1 LPQTARKPP
10 DRPKPDVRRPP
21 PDGQTRSTVD
31 IGLGIAQISPVA
43 SQADTRSRRLR
54 VLGQTAPAPADAQPR
69 HPPWIRARLPS
80 GQAYFELR
88 HRVHALGLHTVC
100 ESASCPNVGECW
112 SQRSLTIMILGALCT
127 RSCKF
132 CDVPT
137 GRPLPPDP
145 GEPERVA
152 AMLAELGLDHAVLT
166 CVTRDDL
173 PDGGAAHWAATI
185 QAVRSACPALVLE
198 ALVSDFKGD
207 TRNVDMVLDAGPD
220 IFAHNLETVPRLARQ
235 VRVQASVERSLAV
248 LRHASTRGALT
259 KSGLML
265 GLGETL
271 DEVRAT
277 LHELREAGVAIVTLG
292 QYLRPSR
299 QHVPV
304 ERHVTPDEF
313 LALKQEAQAM
323 GFAHVESGPLVRS
336 SYHAANQRA
345 LVEERRLRA
354 AR

>member
-1 LPQTARKPP
+1 LHPGSR
-10 DRPKPDVRRPP
+10 
-21 PDGQTRSTVD
+21 GRSAID
-31 IGLGIAQISPVA
+31 NGCGIAQISPV
-43 SQADTRSRRLR
+43 STTVDTRSRRLR
-54 VLGQTAPAPADAQPR
+54 VLGQSEALAADARPH

-80 GQAYFELR
+80 GPVYFDLR
-88 HRVHALGLHTVC
+88 ERVHALGLHTVC

-112 SQRSLTIMILGALCT
+112 SAKSLTIMILGGLCT

-137 GRPLPPDP
+137 GRPLPPDA

-152 AMLAELGLDHAVLT
+152 TMLAELGLAHTVIT

-173 PDGGAAHWAATI
+173 ADGGAAHWAATI
-185 QAVRSACPALVLE
+185 RAVKERCPAMVLE

-207 TRNVDMVLDAGPD
+207 THAVDTVLDAGPD
-220 IFAHNLETVPRLARQ
+220 VFAHNLETVPRLSRQ
-235 VRVQASVERSLAV
+235 VRVQASVERSLHV
-248 LRHASTRGALT
+248 LDHASQRGALT

-271 DEVRAT
+271 DEIRAT
-277 LHELREAGVAIVTLG
+277 LRDLRAAGVAILTLG

-299 QHVPV
+299 QHLPV

-313 LALKQEAQAM
+313 RQLKDEALAM

-336 SYHAANQRA
+336 SYHASNQHD
-345 LVEERRLRA
+345 LVEQWRRRTG
-354 AR
+354 

>member
-1 LPQTARKPP
+1 M
-10 DRPKPDVRRPP
+10 
-21 PDGQTRSTVD
+21 TV
-31 IGLGIAQISPVA
+31 
-43 SQADTRSRRLR
+43 DTRSRRLR
-54 VLGQTAPAPADAQPR
+54 VLGQPEALAVDARPH

-80 GQAYFELR
+80 GPVYFDLR
-88 HRVHALGLHTVC
+88 ERVHALGLHTVC

-112 SQRSLTIMILGALCT
+112 SAKSLTIMILGGLCT

-145 GEPERVA
+145 GEPDRVA
-152 AMLAELGLDHAVLT
+152 TILAELGLAHTVIT

-173 PDGGAAHWAATI
+173 ADGGAAHWATTI
-185 QAVRSACPALVLE
+185 RAVKARCPAMVLE

-207 TRNVDMVLDAGPD
+207 THAVDTVLDAGPD
-220 IFAHNLETVPRLARQ
+220 VFAHNLETVPRLSRQ

-248 LRHASTRGALT
+248 LDHARKRGALT

-265 GLGETL
+265 GLGESV
-271 DEVRAT
+271 DEIRAT
-277 LHELREAGVAIVTLG
+277 LRDLRAAGVAILTLG

-299 QHVPV
+299 QHLPV

-313 LALKQEAQAM
+313 RQLKDEALAM

-336 SYHAANQRA
+336 SYHASNQHD
-345 LVEERRLRA
+345 LVEQWRRKNG
-354 AR
+354 

>member
-1 LPQTARKPP
+1 M
-10 DRPKPDVRRPP
+10 
-21 PDGQTRSTVD
+21 RSTV
-31 IGLGIAQISPVA
+31 
-43 SQADTRSRRLR
+43 DTRSRRLR
-54 VLGQTAPAPADAQPR
+54 VLGQAKPAENDTPLR
-69 HPPWIRARLPS
+69 HPPWIRARLPT
-80 GQAYFELR
+80 GQTYLDLR

-112 SQRSLTIMILGALCT
+112 SQRSLTIMILGGLCT

-137 GRPLPPDP
+137 GKPLPPDP
-145 GEPERVA
+145 HEPERVA
-152 AMLAELGLDHAVLT
+152 TILAELGLDHTVIT

-185 QAVRSACPALVLE
+185 RAVKAACPTMTLE

-207 TRNVDMVLDAGPD
+207 TRNVDVVLEADPD
-220 IFAHNLETVPRLARQ
+220 VFAHNLETVPRLSRQ
-235 VRVQASVERSLAV
+235 VRVQANVDRSLCV

-271 DEVRAT
+271 DEVRDTMRQVRAV
-277 LHELREAGVAIVTLG
+277 GVEILTLG

-299 QHVPV
+299 QHLAV

-313 LALKQEAQAM
+313 RGLQEEALAM
-323 GFAHVESGPLVRS
+323 GFSHVESGPLVRS
-336 SYHAANQRA
+336 SYHAANQRE
-345 LVEERRLRA
+345 LVERWRRIEPT
-354 AR
+354 

>member
-1 LPQTARKPP
+1 MQEVGHFLPALPHSGI
-10 DRPKPDVRRPP
+10 DFRPRIEHISCVSVRA
-21 PDGQTRSTVD
+21 TV
-31 IGLGIAQISPVA
+31 
-43 SQADTRSRRLR
+43 DTRSRRLR
-54 VLGQTAPAPADAQPR
+54 VLGQPEPRPADAPPR
-69 HPPWIRARLPS
+69 HPPWIRSRLPS
-80 GQAYFELR
+80 GPVYFDLR
-88 HRVHALGLHTVC
+88 ARVHALGLHTVC

-112 SQRSLTIMILGALCT
+112 SAKSLTIMILGGLCT

-137 GRPLPPDP
+137 GRPEPPDAD
-145 GEPERVA
+145 EPERVA
-152 AMLAELGLDHAVLT
+152 TILAELGLEHTVVT

-185 QAVRSACPALVLE
+185 RAVKARCPDMVLE

-207 TRNVDMVLDAGPD
+207 VAAVDVVLAAAPD
-220 IFAHNLETVPRLARQ
+220 VFAHNLETVPRLARQ
-235 VRVQASVERSLAV
+235 VRVQASVERSLLV
-248 LRHASTRGALT
+248 LRHAHERGALT

-271 DEVRAT
+271 AEVRAT
-277 LHELREAGVAIVTLG
+277 LRDLRAAGVAILTLG

-299 QHVPV
+299 QHLAV

-313 LALKQEAQAM
+313 RLLKDEALAL

-336 SYHAANQRA
+336 SYHASNQHG
-345 LVEERRLRA
+345 LVASHRERRGGREH
-354 AR
+354 

>member
-1 LPQTARKPP
+1 
-10 DRPKPDVRRPP
+10 V
-21 PDGQTRSTVD
+21 RSTV
-31 IGLGIAQISPVA
+31 
-43 SQADTRSRRLR
+43 DTRSRRLR
-54 VLGQTAPAPADAQPR
+54 VLGQAQPAAQDAHPR

-80 GQAYFELR
+80 GQTYFDLR
-88 HRVHALGLHTVC
+88 QRVHSLGLHTVC

-112 SQRSLTIMILGALCT
+112 NEKSLTIMILGGLCT

-137 GRPLPPDP
+137 GKPLPPDP
-145 GEPERVA
+145 QEPERVA
-152 AMLAELGLDHAVLT
+152 TMLAELGLDHAVIT

-185 QAVRSACPALVLE
+185 RAVQAACPSMVVE

-207 TRNVDMVLDAGPD
+207 TRNVDVVLDANPD
-220 IFAHNLETVPRLARQ
+220 VFAHNLETVPRLSRQ
-235 VRVQASVERSLAV
+235 VRVQASVERSLLV
-248 LRHASTRGALT
+248 LSHASRRGALT

-265 GLGETL
+265 GLGESL

-277 LHELREAGVAIVTLG
+277 MHDLRGAGVEILTLG

-299 QHVPV
+299 QHLPV
-304 ERHVTPDEF
+304 ERHASPDEF
-313 LALKQEAQAM
+313 LALKEVALAM

-336 SYHAANQRA
+336 SYHAANQRE
-345 LVEERRLRA
+345 LVERRRL
-354 AR
+354 ARKAREG